1 MEEKN
6 IVPFPQANDFNKIVQ
21 IIEIDDEKLL
31 KDNEYMKIYLSL
43 GTGRQISY
51 YLSACEFL
59 GLINKRKF
67 TKLALEMRCLSKD
80 TKILKFSQL
89 IVSTPVFGEVFFSQ
103 YLYGEKYNSELIAQL
118 IGLIYKIDNL
128 EVCKRRAST
137 VLKWISWIE
146 NNKNS

>member
-21 IIEIDDEKLL
+21 IIEIEDEELL
-31 KDNEYMKIYLSL
+31 KNNEYMKIYLSL

-67 TKLALEMRCLSKD
+67 TNLALEMRCLSKD
-80 TKILKFSQL
+80 TKILKLSQL

-103 YLYGEKYNSELIAQL
+103 YLYDEKYNSEQIAQL
-118 IGLIYKIDNL
+118 IGLIYKVDNL

-146 NNKNS
+146 NNKN

>member
-21 IIEIDDEKLL
+21 IIEIEDEELL

-43 GTGRQISY
+43 GTSRQISY

-103 YLYGEKYNSELIAQL
+103 YLYGEKYNSEQIAQL

-137 VLKWISWIE
+137 VLKWILWIE
-146 NNKNS
+146 NNKN

>member
-6 IVPFPQANDFNKIVQ
+6 EVPFPQANDFNKIVQ
-21 IIEIDDEKLL
+21 IIEIEDEKLL
-31 KDNEYMKIYLSL
+31 KDNEYMETYLSL

-67 TKLALEMRCLSKD
+67 TNLALEIRCLSKD

-103 YLYGEKYNSELIAQL
+103 YLYDEKYNSEQIAQL

-146 NNKNS
+146 NNKN

>member
-21 IIEIDDEKLL
+21 IIEIDDEELL

-146 NNKNS
+146 NNKNN